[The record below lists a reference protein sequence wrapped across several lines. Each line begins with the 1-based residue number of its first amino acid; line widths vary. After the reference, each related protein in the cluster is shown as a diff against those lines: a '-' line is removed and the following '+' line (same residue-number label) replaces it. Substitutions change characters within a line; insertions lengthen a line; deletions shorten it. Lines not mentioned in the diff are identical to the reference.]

1 MAAFMLAIADD
12 AELPSTMIY
21 RGLPKHALRV
31 QRQPSSLISAP
42 VMRCCSRIGLSAALG
57 LTATLSPFDRL
68 PLAIPAAWAQPGA
81 PQSASPEEVAQ
92 FHAFLE
98 SLYPEAAKR
107 GVGRD
112 TFRAAFEDLT
122 PDPSVARATGQQSEF
137 ERPFAAYFAG
147 AVAQRRISEGR
158 ALAHKYQAQLAA
170 ISRRTGVPGA
180 MLLAAWGM
188 ESDFGRSMGD
198 KDIIRSLATLAFR
211 QPERSLFRDE
221 LIDALVILAKGKV
234 PRSRLKG
241 SWAGAMGG
249 PQFMPSSYLTHA
261 VSYAGGN
268 APDIWTDAPDILASI
283 AAFLRAAG
291 WRPGQRW
298 GLEVRVPQGFRYA
311 TLHADFRQWAAW
323 GFKGADGSALPQRGE
338 ASLFFPAGAKGPA
351 FLLGDNYWVIKTYNN
366 SDAYALSFACLA
378 DRIAGSNGLHAAWP
392 KDVPQW
398 RSSEKAEMQRI
409 LQRLGYYKGTIDGK
423 FGPSARDAIHAF
435 QIAVGDQPADGIGGA
450 NLLSLLRAKAH

>member
-1 MAAFMLAIADD
+1 
-12 AELPSTMIY
+12 MIY
-21 RGLPKHALRV
+21 RDLPNRLLGI
-31 QRQPSSLISAP
+31 RQPPSSAISASTAARYGR
-42 VMRCCSRIGLSAALG
+42 VGLCAALS
-57 LTATLSPFDRL
+57 LTATLSPFIAL
-68 PLAIPAAWAQPGA
+68 PLGFPAALAQGGSQGA
-81 PQSASPEEVAQ
+81 SAEEQAQ

-98 SLYPEAAKR
+98 SLYPEAAKHGISR
-107 GVGRD
+107 E
-112 TFRAAFEDLT
+112 TFQAAFQNLT

-147 AVAQRRISEGR
+147 AVAQRRIVEGR
-158 ALAHKYQAQLAA
+158 ALAHKYQTQLAE

-221 LIDALVILAKGKV
+221 LIDALVILSKGQV
-234 PRSRLKG
+234 SRDRLKG

-249 PQFMPSSYLTHA
+249 PQFLPSAYMTHA
-261 VSYAGGN
+261 VSYVGG
-268 APDIWTDAPDILASI
+268 ASPDIWTNAPDILASI
-283 AAFLRAAG
+283 GKFLRDSG
-291 WRPGQRW
+291 WKPGERW
-298 GLEVRVPQGFRYA
+298 GLEVRVPAGFHYA
-311 TLHADFRQWAAW
+311 TLHANFQQWAAW
-323 GFKGADGSALPQRGE
+323 GFTGADGSALPRKGE
-338 ASLFFPAGAKGPA
+338 AALFFPAGAKGPA

-378 DRIAGSNGLHAAWP
+378 DRIAGSDGLHTAWP

-409 LQRLGYYKGTIDGK
+409 LQRLGYYKGAIDGK

-435 QIAVGDQPADGIGGA
+435 QLAVGDQPADGIGRT
-450 NLLSLLRAKAH
+450 NLLSQLRAKAR